1 MTRVKTAREWFSRL
15 DEVHELLEEVSGFPK
30 ENETA
35 HGRVTV
41 AVLDTG
47 FEPPEPKM
55 DTYRDFNRIRESKSW
70 IAKGEGE
77 LCDQESWNKDL
88 DGHGTHVA
96 ELLLT
101 VAPVADIHIARVFKT
116 RKDLMDPKNA
126 SIVHERIADV
136 WHSP

>member
-15 DEVHELLEEVSGFPK
+15 DEVFQLLEEVGGFPK

-35 HGRVTV
+35 NGRVAV

-70 IAKGEGE
+70 VENGKGEFCG
-77 LCDQESWNKDL
+77 QGSWNKDL

-96 ELLLT
+96 ELLLR
-101 VAPVADIHIARVFKT
+101 VAPVADIHIAQVFKT

-126 SIVHERIADV
+126 SIVHERVADV
-136 WHSP
+136 